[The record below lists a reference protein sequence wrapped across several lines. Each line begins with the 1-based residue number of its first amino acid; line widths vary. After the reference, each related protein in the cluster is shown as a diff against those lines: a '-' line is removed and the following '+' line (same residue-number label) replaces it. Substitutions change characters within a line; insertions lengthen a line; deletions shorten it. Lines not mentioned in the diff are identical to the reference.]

1 MNGVNRDETFS
12 SLILWV
18 EATELPI
25 HPHHEGKQHC
35 PRKPGHQDL
44 HISVRTGIAYKLK

>member
-1 MNGVNRDETFS
+1 MNEEETFR

-18 EATELPI
+18 KAIELPT

-44 HISVRTGIAYKLK
+44 YIYVRTGIAYKLK